1 MFTKAPDEEIQH
13 QTELYKYFL
22 VNNCSEVTDSISP
35 TDFNYF
41 PQF

>member
-1 MFTKAPDEEIQH
+1 MLIKAPDEEIQH
-13 QTELYKYFL
+13 RTELQKYFL
-22 VNNCSEVTDSISP
+22 VNGCSEVTDYISP